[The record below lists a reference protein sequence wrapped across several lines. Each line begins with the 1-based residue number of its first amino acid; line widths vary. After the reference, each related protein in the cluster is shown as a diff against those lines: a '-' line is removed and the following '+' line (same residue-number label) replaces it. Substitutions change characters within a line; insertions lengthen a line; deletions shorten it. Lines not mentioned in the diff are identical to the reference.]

1 MRRGNCSRSIFASI
15 RSSSSSISSK
25 TWELTQEK
33 LRGILANLYKEHGY
47 VRDRLDS
54 FDKQRCN
61 LSTRGRQLS
70 EHLRIYYG
78 RKCIVLISE
87 YDHPLDIAFQHN
99 FYDSACDFFR
109 TLFGSLLKVS
119 IPFDD
124 LVNRRP
130 PCRCAKSGYLSDFNN
145 VMVYPMFDSLFADK
159 LGFTEEVVVLVGHHR
174 MDMKGV
180 KEWYDDYR
188 AANNISLYNPWS
200 VNSFI
205 QKRITG
211 SILHSNNPKADFVF
225 ESNIQDIAARLLNG
239 DVIEARL
246 KDNLC
251 YDDLFRRADDALWT
265 LLYYAGYL
273 SHEEDLS
280 VNITPESWRIAP
292 TDTVPMKLRIPMPRF
307 QQNGLDG
314 YFHRLLANTVVEDL
328 SFNDVGG
335 SNAGKKS
342 ETFYHGYF
350 LGWLA
355 HARFTGCTV
364 KSNREAGLGRY
375 DALIEYQQ
383 DQAIEKKVKEAL
395 SQIEYKKYR
404 QEVSEDIEQL
414 VEAQK
419 VENEDEEDEKDEDD
433 M

>member
-15 RSSSSSISSK
+15 RSSSSISSK

-61 LSTRGRQLS
+61 LSTHGRQLS

-109 TLFGSLLKVS
+109 TLFGSLLKVTL
-119 IPFDD
+119 
-124 LVNRRP
+124 LVGVTRV
-130 PCRCAKSGYLSDFNN
+130 AKSGYLSDFNN

-174 MDMKGV
+174 MDMKGGRKQYLSLQPLV
-180 KEWYDDYR
+180 RQFVHSEKDYWVDTASTR
-188 AANNISLYNPWS
+188 T
-200 VNSFI
+200 I
-205 QKRITG
+205 QKL
-211 SILHSNNPKADFVF
+211 ILYSKATFK
-225 ESNIQDIAARLLNG
+225 NIAARLLNG

-280 VNITPESWRIAP
+280 NR
-292 TDTVPMKLRIPMPRF
+292 
-307 QQNGLDG
+307 
-314 YFHRLLANTVVEDL
+314 ANRYRSHEAAHP
-328 SFNDVGG
+328 
-335 SNAGKKS
+335 NAEVS
-342 ETFYHGYF
+342 TEW
-350 LGWLA
+350 LGWLQLPGTPPLNSVA
-355 HARFTGCTV
+355 AI
-364 KSNREAGLGRY
+364 L
-375 DALIEYQQ
+375 EYKINKKKQ

-414 VEAQK
+414 VEVGIAFQGKLVVIVGKFIAQK